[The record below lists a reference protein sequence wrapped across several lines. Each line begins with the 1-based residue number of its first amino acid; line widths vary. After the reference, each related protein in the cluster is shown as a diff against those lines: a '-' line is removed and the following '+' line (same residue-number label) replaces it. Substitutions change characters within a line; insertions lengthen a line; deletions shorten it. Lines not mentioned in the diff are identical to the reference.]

1 MLRASVQMSHG
12 QFYLNL
18 LKFTISNYIQN
29 NEIEP
34 KIVQKCIV
42 DFKELDIEWPQ
53 IKDIKSPAEA
63 VQIFKLGN
71 TQIQR
76 AMKFFV
82 VDGHCTEHIRLAQ
95 MLSKLYKQLQL
106 IETDGERLYALYQ
119 RRIDLLGPLLSDIN
133 PSVYYNFV

>member
-71 TQIQR
+71 TQI
-76 AMKFFV
+76 
-82 VDGHCTEHIRLAQ
+82 
-95 MLSKLYKQLQL
+95 
-106 IETDGERLYALYQ
+106 
-119 RRIDLLGPLLSDIN
+119 
-133 PSVYYNFV
+133 